1 MKRLL
6 VCLLLVGV
14 VGCGNN
20 SDEVLPTQGD
30 NIDPATTRSGLIFD
44 RADHSD
50 GYGKESMTVY
60 FKKMGNQHH
69 GLKTTDGKNPSHFEV
84 AGIDGVWHTADE
96 TWFVYGDHIIARS
109 KMVKEPIHVRMTKPN
124 VVNEAGLTAQP
135 FSTR

>member
-6 VCLLLVGV
+6 VCLLLIGV

-20 SDEVLPTQGD
+20 SSEVLQMPTD
-30 NIDPATTRSGLIFD
+30 DVDPVTSPSLIFD

-60 FKKMGNQHH
+60 FKATDDQHH
-69 GLKTTDGKNPSHFEV
+69 SLTTLDGKNPSYFEV
-84 AGIDGVWHTADE
+84 AGIDGIWHTAE
-96 TWFVYGDHIIARS
+96 TTFIVYGDHIVAKS
-109 KMVKEPIHVRMTKPN
+109 KMVKSPIHVRMTNPN
-124 VVNEAGLTAQP
+124 VVNAAGLIAQP

>member
-1 MKRLL
+1 MKRIL

-20 SDEVLPTQGD
+20 SSDVLPTQGD
-30 NIDPATTRSGLIFD
+30 DVDLATSVSGLIFD

-60 FKKMGNQHH
+60 FKETGAHHH
-69 GLKTTDGKNPSHFEV
+69 GLKTIDGKNPSHFEV
-84 AGIDGVWHTADE
+84 AGIDGIWYTAE
-96 TWFVYGDHIIARS
+96 TTFIVYGDHIIAKS

-124 VVNEAGLTAQP
+124 VVNAAGLIAQP